1 MGDFNPK
8 NTKMRVSGTT
18 TLSLVWNEQ
27 AVAARNAQQVRQQR
41 FVDSEVL
48 RRCSPRVP
56 KRTGTLERSGI
67 LGTVIGSGE
76 VNYNAPYA
84 RFQYYSTAESRSYDP
99 NRGGR
104 WFERMKVAEKD
115 QILEGAMKV

>member
-1 MGDFNPK
+1 MGDFRPY
-8 NTKMRVSGTT
+8 NTKQRVSGTT
-18 TLSLVWNEQ
+18 VSLLWNET
-27 AVAARNAQQVRQQR
+27 AVAARNAQQARQQR

-56 KRTGTLERSGI
+56 KRTGVLERSGT

-104 WFERMKVAEKD
+104 WFERMKVAEKE
-115 QILEGAMKV
+115 QILEGAMKL

>member
-1 MGDFNPK
+1 MGDFRPY
-8 NTKMRVSGTT
+8 NTKQRVSGTT
-18 TLSLVWNEQ
+18 VSLLWNET
-27 AVAARNAQQVRQQR
+27 AVAARNAQQARQQR

-56 KRTGTLERSGI
+56 KRTGVLERSGT

-99 NRGGR
+99 VRGGR
-104 WFERMKVAEKD
+104 WFERMKVAEKE
-115 QILEGAMKV
+115 QILEGAMKL

>member
-1 MGDFNPK
+1 MGDFRPY
-8 NTKMRVSGTT
+8 NTKQRVSGTT
-18 TLSLVWNEQ
+18 VSLLWNET
-27 AVAARNAQQVRQQR
+27 AVAARNAQQARQQR

-56 KRTGTLERSGI
+56 KRTGVLERSGT

-99 NRGGR
+99 LRGGR
-104 WFERMKVAEKD
+104 WFERMKVAEKE
-115 QILEGAMKV
+115 QILEGAMKL